1 MAVKHNDHKYIEGLV
16 QNDARVLSELYQ
28 KFTPKVV
35 RYISKNSG
43 NYDDAQDIIQ
53 ESLVTIYHQA
63 LEKGLILTC
72 PFDAY
77 FFLVCKRKWLNELR
91 KRGRK
96 EVTFL
101 EEVTSISKEEISMSE
116 DTLLYEQKSQ
126 LIDRMFVQLGKK
138 CQEIIKLA
146 FALKSME
153 KVAEKLGVTYG
164 YARKKK
170 SQCIGQITKLVRN
183 AAEFDQ
189 LKND

>member
-1 MAVKHNDHKYIEGLV
+1 MAVKHSDHKYIEALI
-16 QNDARVLSELYQ
+16 QNNARVLSELYR

-35 RYISKNSG
+35 RYISKNNG
-43 NYDDAQDIIQ
+43 DYDDAQDIIQ

-63 LEKGLILTC
+63 VEKGLLLTC

-101 EEVTSISKEEISMSE
+101 DEITSISKEEIAMAE
-116 DTLLYEQKSQ
+116 DTLLYEQKSE
-126 LIDRMFVQLGKK
+126 LIDLMFTQLGSK
-138 CQEIIKLA
+138 CQEIIKAA

-153 KVAEKLGVTYG
+153 KVAKQLGVTYG

-170 SQCIGQITKLVRN
+170 SQCIGQLTKLVRN